1 MRPGLYPSGRRIPGT
16 YSGSIPARSALTHFR
31 TDDKMIAEYL
41 LSRSKAFCRCR
52 RRKPAFKKNRK
63 HVRKRR

>member
-1 MRPGLYPSGRRIPGT
+1 MTGA
-16 YSGSIPARSALTHFR
+16 YSGSIPAQSALTHFR

-41 LSRSKAFCRCR
+41 LSHDKVFRGWKR
-52 RRKPAFKKNRK
+52 RINGLHEQPE